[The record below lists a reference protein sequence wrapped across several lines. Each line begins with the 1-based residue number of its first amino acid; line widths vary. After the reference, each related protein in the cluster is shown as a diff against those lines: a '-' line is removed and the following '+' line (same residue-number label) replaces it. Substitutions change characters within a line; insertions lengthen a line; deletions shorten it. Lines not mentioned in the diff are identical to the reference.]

1 MENIINTILLLSAV
15 AIVAYP
21 FFLAPFA
28 EKYSK
33 WLWLVVAIV
42 VLNIFLS
49 LAYWAFDDLST
60 GFLLSYYGYNFDG
73 MFEEEQYA
81 NVEPCNRERVDR
93 LFSHLMGVGWP
104 LRAMF
109 MYVIVTV
116 LHLVACLVTHWLFKL
131 VHFLRK
137 G

>member
-1 MENIINTILLLSAV
+1 MGNIIDTISLLLVV

-21 FFLAPFA
+21 FFLVPYT
-28 EKYSK
+28 EKHSK
-33 WLWLVVAIV
+33 WLWLVVGVV
-42 VLNIFLS
+42 VLNSFLS

-60 GFLLSYYGYNFDG
+60 GFLLSYYGYNFDS

-81 NVEPCNRERVDR
+81 NVEPCNRERVAR

-116 LHLVACLVTHWLFKL
+116 LHLVACLVTHGLFKL